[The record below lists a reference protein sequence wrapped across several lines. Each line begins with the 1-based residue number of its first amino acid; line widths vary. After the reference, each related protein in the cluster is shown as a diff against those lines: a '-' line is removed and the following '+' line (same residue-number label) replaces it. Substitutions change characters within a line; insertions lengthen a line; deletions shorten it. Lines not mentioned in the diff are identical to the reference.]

1 MIDAIQAIF
10 WGVAWLAAIGSVLG
24 MIVVPLSLF
33 VEDRI
38 KRGKAAKRS
47 QASR

>member
-10 WGVAWLAAIGSVLG
+10 WAVVWLAAAASVLG
-24 MIVVPLSLF
+24 MTVVPLSLF

-38 KRGKAAKRS
+38 KRRRVKAK
-47 QASR
+47 